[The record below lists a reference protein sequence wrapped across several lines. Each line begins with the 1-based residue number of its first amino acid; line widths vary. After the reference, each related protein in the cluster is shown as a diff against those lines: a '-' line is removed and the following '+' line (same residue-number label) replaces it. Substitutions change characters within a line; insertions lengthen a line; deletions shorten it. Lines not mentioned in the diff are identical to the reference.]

1 MAIGKTVLGY
11 QDIDTPIYL
20 LIYMLMTIISSFIA
34 LMIAVQ
40 AWLYTRIGDAYN
52 NLILAG
58 IFLAIGVFDV
68 FHLMTMP
75 GMPATFYTSLDMS
88 REYWFI
94 ARLTELIMLLVII
107 IQKRQTIQLNHFKG
121 ASITL
126 SLFYIVSVLLL
137 TIVLNEVRPE
147 GLNIQTIVKVG
158 VVILGLCHIGLV
170 AWLKFG
176 KKGLR
181 LTNFENSFIL
191 PIAIYYMFFYLILLV
206 GEPGH
211 ITYISAHLIKFG
223 ALGYLFVLL
232 YIQFGEKPYR
242 EIERLSSTYE
252 RFLNTVGEGIFGVDL
267 QGRLTFINDAASKML
282 GFRRDELVGRLLHPI
297 IHHTK
302 RDGKPHYIED
312 SPIYLSL
319 ETAEFS
325 FIAEDQF
332 WRKDG
337 TTFPIEY
344 FVQPVLEQGKI
355 QGVLVT
361 FKDITEPLKLKEL
374 EQVHQAVRVEI
385 GLAAKVQQDLF
396 DAMERTN
403 LPLDMGV
410 VSKAYKELNGDFY
423 TVIPHE
429 GELIFSVADVSGK
442 GLPAAI
448 QMTMMQFAME
458 LRESPA
464 AVLNQI
470 NTFSYTYM
478 EASRF
483 ITMFNG
489 CYNQQTRKLYY
500 ASAGHEPGIL
510 YNRLTGSFKELMPTG
525 PILGIVEH
533 AEFKEHHIQLDEGDI
548 LVLFTDGLTERK
560 KNKTDDGEILRQAL
574 EEVDKSLPAAELAQ
588 TLFDRINALEPLPVE
603 DDQTLLILKA

>member
-1 MAIGKTVLGY
+1 MLGY
-11 QDIDTPIYL
+11 EETDSPAYM
-20 LIYMLMTIISSFIA
+20 LIYMLMTILSSFLA

-68 FHLMTMP
+68 LHLMTMP
-75 GMPATFYTSLDMS
+75 GMPASAFTSLDMS

-94 ARLTELIMLLVII
+94 ARLTELLMLVVLIL
-107 IQKRQTIQLNHFKG
+107 QKRQTIQLSHFKG

-126 SLFYIVSVLLL
+126 SIFYIISIVML

-147 GLNIQTIVKVG
+147 GLNIQAIIRSG
-158 VVILGLCHIGLV
+158 VVVLALCHIGLV

-181 LTNFENSFIL
+181 LSNFENSFIL
-191 PIAIYYMFFYLILLV
+191 PIALYYMFFYLILLA

-211 ITYISAHLIKFG
+211 ITYITAHLIKFG

-242 EIERLSSTYE
+242 EIERLSATYE

-302 RDGKPHYIED
+302 RNGKPHYIED

-337 TTFPIEY
+337 TAFPIEY

-374 EQVHQAVRVEI
+374 EQVHQAVQVEI

-410 VSKAYKELNGDFY
+410 VSQAYKELNGDFY

-464 AVLNQI
+464 AVLGQI

-478 EASRF
+478 ESSRF

-489 CYNQQTRKLYY
+489 RYNQQTRTLCYS
-500 ASAGHEPGIL
+500 SAGHEPGIL
-510 YNRLTGSFKELMPTG
+510 YNRLTGKFKELMPTG
-525 PILGIVEH
+525 PILGIIEQASF
-533 AEFKEHHIQLDEGDI
+533 AEQHIQLEEGDI

-574 EEVDKSLPAAELAQ
+574 EQVDKSLPAAELAQ

>member
-1 MAIGKTVLGY
+1 MLGY
-11 QDIDTPIYL
+11 EETDSPVYML
-20 LIYMLMTIISSFIA
+20 VYMLMTILSSFLA

-68 FHLMTMP
+68 LHLMTMP
-75 GMPATFYTSLDMS
+75 GMPASAFTSLDMS

-94 ARLTELIMLLVII
+94 GRLTELIMLVVLIL
-107 IQKRQTIQLNHFKG
+107 QKRQTIQLSNFKG

-126 SLFYIVSVLLL
+126 SIFYIISIVML

-147 GLNIQTIVKVG
+147 GLNIQAIIRAG
-158 VVILGLCHIGLV
+158 VVVLALCHIGLV

-181 LTNFENSFIL
+181 LSNFENSFIL
-191 PIAIYYMFFYLILLV
+191 PIAIYYMFFYLILLA

-211 ITYISAHLIKFG
+211 ITYITAHLIKFG

-242 EIERLSSTYE
+242 EIERLSATYE

-302 RDGKPHYIED
+302 RNGKPHYIED

-374 EQVHQAVRVEI
+374 EQVHQAVQVEI

-410 VSKAYKELNGDFY
+410 VSQAYKELNGDFY

-458 LRESPA
+458 LRESPV
-464 AVLNQI
+464 AVLSQI

-478 EASRF
+478 ESSRF

-489 CYNQQTRKLYY
+489 RYNQQTRILCY

-510 YNRLTGSFKELMPTG
+510 YNRLTGTIKELMPTG
-525 PILGIVEH
+525 PILGIIEQASF
-533 AEFKEHHIQLDEGDI
+533 AEQHIQLEEGDI

-574 EEVDKSLPAAELAQ
+574 EQVDKSLPAAELAQ

>member
-1 MAIGKTVLGY
+1 MLGY
-11 QDIDTPIYL
+11 EETDSPAYM
-20 LIYMLMTIISSFIA
+20 LIYMLMTILSSFLA

-40 AWLYTRIGDAYN
+40 AWLYTRIGDTYN

-68 FHLMTMP
+68 LHLMTMP
-75 GMPATFYTSLDMS
+75 GMPASAFTSLDMS
-88 REYWFI
+88 QEYWFI
-94 ARLTELIMLLVII
+94 ARLTELLMLVVLIL
-107 IQKRQTIQLNHFKG
+107 QKRQPIQLSHFKG

-126 SLFYIVSVLLL
+126 SIFYIISIMML

-147 GLNIQTIVKVG
+147 SLNIQAIIRAG
-158 VVILGLCHIGLV
+158 VVVLALCHIGLV

-181 LTNFENSFIL
+181 LSNFENSFIL
-191 PIAIYYMFFYLILLV
+191 PIALYYMFFYLILLA

-211 ITYISAHLIKFG
+211 ITYITAHLIKFG

-242 EIERLSSTYE
+242 EIERLSATYE

-267 QGRLTFINDAASKML
+267 KGRLTFINDAASKML

-302 RDGKPHYIED
+302 RNGKPHYIED

-374 EQVHQAVRVEI
+374 EQVHQAVQVEI

-410 VSKAYKELNGDFY
+410 VSQAYKELNGDFY

-478 EASRF
+478 ESSRF

-489 CYNQQTRKLYY
+489 RYNQQTRTLCY

-510 YNRLTGSFKELMPTG
+510 YNGLTGTIKELMPTG
-525 PILGIVEH
+525 PILGIIEQASF
-533 AEFKEHHIQLDEGDI
+533 AEQHIQLEEGDI

-574 EEVDKSLPAAELAQ
+574 EQVDKSLPAAELAQ

>member
-1 MAIGKTVLGY
+1 MLGY
-11 QDIDTPIYL
+11 EEIDSPAYM
-20 LIYMLMTIISSFIA
+20 LIYMLMTILSSFLA

-68 FHLMTMP
+68 LHLMTMP
-75 GMPATFYTSLDMS
+75 GMPATAFTSLDMS

-94 ARLTELIMLLVII
+94 ARLTELIMLVVLIL
-107 IQKRQTIQLNHFKG
+107 QKRQTIQLSHFKG

-126 SLFYIVSVLLL
+126 SSFYIVSIVIL
-137 TIVLNEVRPE
+137 TVVLNEVRPE
-147 GLNIQTIVKVG
+147 GLNIQAIVRAG
-158 VVILGLCHIGLV
+158 VIVLALCHIGLV

-191 PIAIYYMFFYLILLV
+191 PIAIYYMFFYLILLA

-211 ITYISAHLIKFG
+211 ITYITAHLIKFG

-242 EIERLSSTYE
+242 EIERLSATYE

-267 QGRLTFINDAASKML
+267 KGRLTFINDAASKML

-302 RDGKPHYIED
+302 RNGKPHYIED

-374 EQVHQAVRVEI
+374 EQVHQAVQVEI

-410 VSKAYKELNGDFY
+410 VSQAYKELNGDFY

-478 EASRF
+478 ESSRF

-489 CYNQQTRKLYY
+489 RYNQQTRTLCY

-510 YNRLTGSFKELMPTG
+510 YNRLTGTIKELMPTG
-525 PILGIVEH
+525 PILGIIEQANF
-533 AEFKEHHIQLDEGDI
+533 AEQHIQLEEGDI

-574 EEVDKSLPAAELAQ
+574 EQVDKSLPAAELAQ